1 MLQNKF
7 EINFHNNLP
16 DWDIYPQE
24 EEWIQL
30 AQQVLKEQ
38 VQAAEVDI
46 YFENP
51 TRMQAI
57 NCQFRNK
64 DKPTNTI
71 SLIYQ
76 EASSKN
82 AIPLVG
88 ECFFCP
94 QVIEQELSENALDRH
109 NYYRLLAIH
118 SFLHLLGYDHV
129 EDSQYQIMQQ
139 QENYHLALLQSNI
152 LS

>member
-1 MLQNKF
+1 MATSRI
-7 EINFHNNLP
+7 EVNFHNNLP

-24 EEWIQL
+24 EEWRHM
-30 AQQVLKEQ
+30 AEQVLQEH
-38 VQAAEVDI
+38 VRAAEVDI
-46 YFENP
+46 YFEDLLG
-51 TRMQAI
+51 MQRI
-57 NCQFRNK
+57 NSRFRNQ
-64 DKPTNTI
+64 DNPTNTI

-94 QVIEQELSENALDRH
+94 QVIEQEISENALDRH

-139 QENYHLALLQSNI
+139 QENYHLARINSH
-152 LS
+152 SFT